1 METVKEIGEILLL
14 IIGWVVGI
22 YIWGRVKNDRF

>member
-1 METVKEIGEILLL
+1 METAKQIGEILLM
-14 IIGWVVGI
+14 IIIWVVGI